1 MYKYSIKNMPQ
12 KVCIRKKWPI
22 FIIYLKWDRILM
34 KKYQGVQ
41 QMLNWPSRGHTD
53 PGLFSDCQTV
63 FIWLSVVCKAREIQT
78 SLPKNLLQ
86 KNHYKQTQQLIR
98 RKYILLCRKKAVQA
112 KNTRSRRGVQK
123 F

>member
-1 MYKYSIKNMPQ
+1 MPQ

-53 PGLFSDCQTV
+53 PGLCKCRFKFSW
-63 FIWLSVVCKAREIQT
+63 ISVEC
-78 SLPKNLLQ
+78 
-86 KNHYKQTQQLIR
+86 
-98 RKYILLCRKKAVQA
+98 
-112 KNTRSRRGVQK
+112 
-123 F
+123 